1 MSTDA
6 DLDAV
11 FKALANPVRRRI
23 CDELKLR
30 PLTTKQ
36 LTQCFPELDRCTVM
50 LHLSVLERAGLVVPV
65 RKGRERFNYLDAM
78 PIQAIHERWIGPHAA
93 HAARRLHQLKALLEK
108 QDQPDPPSRLREG
121 SGVGKVG

>member
-1 MSTDA
+1 MSTED

-23 CDELKLR
+23 CDELRLR

-36 LTQCFPELDRCTVM
+36 LCQCFPELDRCTVM
-50 LHLSVLERAGLVVPV
+50 QHLGTLERAGLVVAV

-78 PIQAIHERWIGPHAA
+78 PIQAIHQRWIGPHAA
-93 HAARRLHQLKALLEK
+93 QAATQLLALKHQL
-108 QDQPDPPSRLREG
+108 EG
-121 SGVGKVG
+121 EPAKPEQAVP

>member
-1 MSTDA
+1 MSSDD
-6 DLDAV
+6 DLDLV

-23 CDELKLR
+23 CDELRLR

-36 LTQCFPELDRCTVM
+36 LCQCLPELDRCTVM
-50 LHLSVLERAGLVVPV
+50 LHLGSLERAGLVVAV

-93 HAARRLHQLKALLEK
+93 HAASRLGQLKRALEK
-108 QDQPDPPSRLREG
+108 EKQPAR
-121 SGVGKVG
+121 